1 MDRIIGKIID
11 IKNPYTIVINK
22 GYEDGV
28 EEDMR
33 FIVYEL
39 GEELKDPET
48 SASLGNMEYVKAKV
62 KVDYVGDKFSIA
74 KSYET
79 HTVSSPLS
87 ASVAIFGPREELK
100 ELPLSQ
106 ETKAKLS
113 ENKIVLEVKPG
124 DWVKQIL

>member
-1 MDRIIGKIID
+1 MDRIIGRIID
-11 IKNPYTIVINK
+11 IKNSYTVVINK
-22 GYEDGV
+22 GYADGV

-48 SASLGNMEYVKAKV
+48 SELLGNMEYVKAKV
-62 KVDYVGDKFSIA
+62 KIDYVGDKFSIA

-79 HTVSSPLS
+79 YTVSPLS
-87 ASVAIFGPREELK
+87 AFAALGPREELK

-106 ETKAKLS
+106 EIKTKLS
-113 ENKIVLEVKPG
+113 ENRRDLTVKPG
-124 DWVKQIL
+124 DLVKQILE